1 MKGVF
6 KLFAVIFVCLLSPGV
21 FAQNTGWD
29 GALDRY
35 EKACRILV
43 DYRERMKIGE
53 TIPVDSLSSITSQ
66 LETLR
71 RDMNR
76 LPGQMTA
83 MQRHRYSAISEMYRN
98 GTPMPSFARIVP
110 IRWAIPPITITN
122 IYGRHDNAKLD
133 YTPRY
138 FLYNAPYYPKSKA
151 PKDDS
156 GDHRLSILADIAP
169 IPDMSFG
176 LMAEYSIGIEKKY
189 GVFIKGRSNFVGDDS
204 AYECLSDGTTEGGYI
219 WTNGNSKV
227 SRFSL
232 SAGMTIKVLP
242 FLSAY
247 AGAGYGSRTLMW
259 EDSEGKSVRVSD
271 RLFKGPAVD
280 AGLLVRPFTKGVAE
294 RFVLETGVGFLP
306 DGKYC
311 DWTIGL
317 GWSF

>member
-6 KLFAVIFVCLLSPGV
+6 KLFAVFFVCLLSPGV

-110 IRWAIPPITITN
+110 IRWAAPFVPITN

-133 YTPRY
+133 YTPKY
-138 FLYNAPYYPKSKA
+138 FLYNAPYYPKSFPA
-151 PKDDS
+151 CRSVPYGMFRVIGYRYQRGNDS
-156 GDHRLSILADIAP
+156 G
-169 IPDMSFG
+169 FG
-176 LMAEYSIGIEKKY
+176 SYCKRNRA
-189 GVFIKGRSNFVGDDS
+189 GDG
-204 AYECLSDGTTEGGYI
+204 YEPGHDDGSGG
-219 WTNGNSKV
+219 G
-227 SRFSL
+227 
-232 SAGMTIKVLP
+232 
-242 FLSAY
+242 
-247 AGAGYGSRTLMW
+247 
-259 EDSEGKSVRVSD
+259 
-271 RLFKGPAVD
+271 
-280 AGLLVRPFTKGVAE
+280 
-294 RFVLETGVGFLP
+294 RFVL
-306 DGKYC
+306 
-311 DWTIGL
+311 WR
-317 GWSF
+317 